1 MYKSLNVYLSDTR
14 TVWYSR
20 LDGAVGPGGAG
31 VGPGGAGVGPGGGG
45 VSGLGGVGGFGVP
58 IEIRK

>member
-1 MYKSLNVYLSDTR
+1 M
-14 TVWYSR
+14 WYSR

>member
-1 MYKSLNVYLSDTR
+1 M
-14 TVWYSR
+14 WYSR
-20 LDGAVGPGGAG
+20 LDGA